1 MLKEEISKLLF
12 FKPARGSIMSELIE
26 AEERCFEGSD
36 KLALEA
42 SVLSVVNRIIS
53 LSSHMGIDG
62 NLWQNYIVHF
72 ALTDENAYT
81 ISRERTEPKDDSFS
95 TLAMSDFHLLRELMG
110 YDFESLRPVI
120 KDEFIS
126 TILNFRN
133 DNEPSEYAGKAGDM
147 VVEIRDKL
155 NACETDADFK
165 EVLDKH
171 YRKRG
176 IGAFAFTDAF
186 RIIGED
192 GDSLHFKPI
201 RATEDVTF
209 DDLIG
214 YESQK
219 SELMRNTEAFIEG
232 RPANNV
238 LLYGDSG
245 AGKSTGVKALINE
258 YSDRG
263 LRIIEIYKH
272 QFQCISEVLGRVKG
286 RNYRFI
292 IYIDDLSFEDFE
304 IEYKYLKAV
313 IEGDLEIRPENV
325 LIYATSNRR
334 HLIKETFADRKDMQH
349 DGEIHR
355 SDTIEEKT
363 SLSSRFGVQIYY
375 PSPSRQ
381 GFHDV
386 VKTLAA
392 KAGIE
397 MDEDEMLRRADA
409 WEIRHGGVS
418 CRAARQ
424 YVDYLASGKGEE

>member
-1 MLKEEISKLLF
+1 MLKEEVSKMLF

-26 AEERCFEGSD
+26 AEERCSGGTD
-36 KLALEA
+36 KAALEA
-42 SVLSVVNRIIS
+42 SVLSVVNQLIS
-53 LSSHMGIDG
+53 LSSRMGIDG
-62 NLWQNYIVHF
+62 NLWQNYIVYF

-81 ISRERTEPKDDSFS
+81 ISRERTEAKEDSFS
-95 TLAMSDFHLLRELMG
+95 ALALSDFRIIKTLMS
-110 YDFESLRPVI
+110 YEFESLREVLSDTVI
-120 KDEFIS
+120 EA
-126 TILNFRN
+126 ILDFRN
-133 DNEPSEYAGKAGDM
+133 DNEPSEYAGRAGGM
-147 VVEIRDKL
+147 VVEVRDKL
-155 NACETDADFK
+155 KAAGNDKDFK
-165 EVLDKH
+165 AVLDDH
-171 YRKRG
+171 YKIRG
-176 IGAFAFTDAF
+176 IGDFSFTDAF
-186 RIIGED
+186 RIVEED
-192 GDSLHFKPI
+192 GDELRFKPI
-201 RATEDVTF
+201 RATEKISF

-272 QFQCISEVLGRVKG
+272 QFKWISEVLGKVKG

-292 IYIDDLSFEDFE
+292 IFIDDLSFEDFE

-334 HLIKETFADRKDMQH
+334 HLIKETFADRRDMQH
-349 DGEIHR
+349 EGEIHR

-363 SLSSRFGVQIYY
+363 SLSTRFGVQIYY
-375 PSPSRQ
+375 PSPSQ
-381 GFHDV
+381 KEYHAV
-386 VKTLAA
+386 VKALAD

-397 MDEDEMLRRADA
+397 MDEEEMFRKADA

-418 CRAARQ
+418 CRTARQ
-424 YVDYLASGKGEE
+424 YVDYLASNK

>member
-1 MLKEEISKLLF
+1 MLREEISKLLF

-26 AEERCFEGSD
+26 AEERAALGED

-42 SVLSVVNRIIS
+42 TVLSVVNRIIS
-53 LSSHMGIDG
+53 LSSHMGADG

-81 ISRERTEPKDDSFS
+81 ISRERTEAKEDSFS
-95 TLAMSDFHLLRELMG
+95 ALAMSDFRIIRKMMA
-110 YDFESLRPVI
+110 YDFESLRSII
-120 KDEFIS
+120 KDEFIE
-126 TILNFRN
+126 TLLNFSN
-133 DNEPSEYAGKAGDM
+133 GNEPSEYAGREGGM
-147 VVEIRDKL
+147 VLEIRDKL
-155 NACETDADFK
+155 NACKDDKEFK
-165 EVLDKH
+165 SVLDEH
-171 YRKRG
+171 YRIRG
-176 IGAFAFTDAF
+176 IGDFAFTDAF
-186 RIIGED
+186 RIVGED
-192 GDSLHFKPI
+192 GDSLRFKPI
-201 RATEDVTF
+201 RATEKVCF
-209 DDLIG
+209 SDLVG

-219 SELMRNTEAFIEG
+219 AELMRNTEAFIEG

-272 QFQCISEVLGRVKG
+272 QFKCISEVLGRVKG

-292 IYIDDLSFEDFE
+292 LYIDDLSFEDFE

-349 DGEIHR
+349 EGEIHR

-363 SLSSRFGVQIYY
+363 SLSTRFGVQIYY
-375 PSPSRQ
+375 PSPARQ
-381 GFHDV
+381 EFHEV
-386 VKTLAA
+386 VRVLAK

-397 MDEDEMLRRADA
+397 MDEKELFVQADA

-418 CRAARQ
+418 NRAARQ
-424 YVDYLASGKGEE
+424 FVDYLASNNER